1 MCNKKI
7 MGINEQALVS
17 YVSPSFFSKMWPL
30 LEEEEEGSAAA
41 AASSSSSSS
50 SSAAA
55 AAVLLQFPLLT
66 ID

>member
-7 MGINEQALVS
+7 MVINEQALVC
-17 YVSPSFFSKMWPL
+17 YVSTSFFSKMWPL

-41 AASSSSSSS
+41 ASSSSSSA
-50 SSAAA
+50 AAA

>member
-7 MGINEQALVS
+7 MVINEQALVS

-41 AASSSSSSS
+41 ASSSSSSA
-50 SSAAA
+50 AAA

>member
-7 MGINEQALVS
+7 MVINEQALVC

-41 AASSSSSSS
+41 ASSAAAS